1 MHRFATIAPFG
12 GSGPCPGRGVSPVL
26 PVSEPEAAS
35 PPRSGRSHRMP
46 TIAGRNPS
54 PFDLG
59 ILGGGLLVFI
69 AYFLPWWGV
78 KEDGG
83 DDVIGWNAGFEA
95 NFPIR
100 VCVAIA
106 ATDAAE
112 TFTQWRVP
120 DFGRIKPALVNV
132 DAIGLA
138 LLILIIGWIAQPP
151 STARAYGVDELVD
164 QFEAD
169 AGASFGLYIGLVG
182 ALAVTAC
189 SFLRFQ
195 AASTGGR
202 PAPGGWPQS
211 APPPNYPQP
220 TPPGYPQG
228 PTGGYPQGAP
238 AGYPQPTPPPGY
250 PQGTPPPGYPQGPTG
265 GYPQGT
271 PPPGYP
277 QGPAGGYPQG
287 GQQPGYPQPP
297 AGGYQQGASDAT
309 VNWGSPPNSPQYG
322 GGGYP
327 HSPA

>member
-1 MHRFATIAPFG
+1 
-12 GSGPCPGRGVSPVL
+12 
-26 PVSEPEAAS
+26 
-35 PPRSGRSHRMP
+35 MP

-69 AYFLPWWGV
+69 ASFLPWWEI
-78 KEDGG
+78 KEEGG
-83 DDVIGWNAGFEA
+83 DDPIGWNIGFEA
-95 NFPIR
+95 YFPIFL
-100 VCVAIA
+100 CLGVAAIV
-106 ATDAAE
+106 AAE

-120 DFGRIKPALVNV
+120 DFGRIKPALVNL
-132 DAIGLA
+132 AASGLA
-138 LLILIIGWIAQPP
+138 VVVILIGWIAQPP
-151 STARAYGVDELVD
+151 STAKAYSVDELVD
-164 QFEAD
+164 EFGAD
-169 AGASFGLYIGLVG
+169 VGVSYGLFIALVG
-182 ALAVTAC
+182 ALVVTAG
-189 SFLRFQ
+189 SFMRFQ
-195 AASTGGR
+195 AASASGR

-211 APPPNYPQP
+211 APPPSYPQP
-220 TPPGYPQG
+220 TPPPTGYPQA

-250 PQGTPPPGYPQGPTG
+250 PQGTPPP

-309 VNWGSPPNSPQYG
+309 VNWGPPQNSPQYG

-327 HSPA
+327 QSPA